1 MKQTQMWTYI
11 FVIFLTLQSQ
21 CSACRWL
28 GRYGTVSA
36 DSLKLLREM
45 GGPYPENIKVHF
57 PGPLYNLIDKAEVE
71 DQVKFLV
78 STLDHIISLTDAS
91 EHMNSVQWNPKTVEY
106 FLKDLHRQ
114 SSELKECVAQYQK
127 PSQKESY
134 EIRIKRHFRTLKKI
148 LKKEKYSA
156 HAWGQIWRAVRTH
169 LQRMDI
175 IAENAK
181 KKFLLRV

>member
-1 MKQTQMWTYI
+1 MKQTQMWTCI

-36 DSLKLLREM
+36 DSLNLLREM
-45 GGPYPENIKVHF
+45 SGQYPENVKMHF
-57 PGPLYNLIDKAEVE
+57 PGTLYNLIDKAEVE
-71 DQVKFLV
+71 DQVRFLV
-78 STLDHIISLTDAS
+78 LTLDHIINLMDAS
-91 EHMNSVQWNPKTVEY
+91 EHMNSAKWNLKKVEY
-106 FLKDLHRQ
+106 FLEDLQRQ

-127 PSQKESY
+127 PLQKESY

-156 HAWGQIWRAVRTH
+156 QAWEQIRRAVRSH

-175 IAENAK
+175 ITNNAK
-181 KKFLLRV
+181 KRV

>member
-1 MKQTQMWTYI
+1 MKQAQMWTYI
-11 FVIFLTLQSQ
+11 FVMFLTLQQ

-28 GRYGTVSA
+28 GRYMMVSA
-36 DSLKLLREM
+36 DSLNLLREM
-45 GGPYPENIKVHF
+45 GGQYPEDIKVPF
-57 PGPLYNLIDKAEVE
+57 PGTLYNLIGDAKVE

-78 STLDHIISLTDAS
+78 LTLDHIIKLMDGTG
-91 EHMNSVQWNPKTVEY
+91 HMNSVQWKPKTVEY

-127 PSQKESY
+127 PSHKESY
-134 EIRIKRHFRTLKKI
+134 EKRIKRHFRTLKRI

-156 HAWGQIWRAVRTH
+156 HAWEQIRRAVRTH

-175 IAENAK
+175 IANNTK
-181 KKFLLRV
+181 SLLKV

>member
-1 MKQTQMWTYI
+1 MNQTQMWTCI

-36 DSLKLLREM
+36 DSLNLFREM
-45 GGPYPENIKVHF
+45 
-57 PGPLYNLIDKAEVE
+57 VE
-71 DQVKFLV
+71 DQVRFLV
-78 STLDHIISLTDAS
+78 LTLDHIINLMDAS
-91 EHMNSVQWNPKTVEY
+91 EHMNSAKWNLKKVEY
-106 FLKDLHRQ
+106 FLEDLQRQ

-127 PSQKESY
+127 PLQKESY

-156 HAWGQIWRAVRTH
+156 QAWEQIRRAVRSH

-175 IAENAK
+175 IANNAK
-181 KKFLLRV
+181 KRV

>member
-36 DSLKLLREM
+36 DSLSQLREM
-45 GGPYPENIKVHF
+45 GGQYLENSKVHF
-57 PGPLYNLIDKAEVE
+57 PGSLYKLMDKAKVE

-78 STLDHIISLTDAS
+78 LTLDHIIELMEAS
-91 EHMNSVQWNPKTVEY
+91 QHMNSEKWNPKTVGY
-106 FLKDLHRQ
+106 FLKNLHRQ

-127 PSQKESY
+127 PLKFY
-134 EIRIKRHFRTLKKI
+134 EIRINRHFRDLKKI

-156 HAWGQIWRAVRTH
+156 QAWEKIRKTVRSH
-169 LQRMDI
+169 LHRMDI
-175 IAENAK
+175 ITSNAK
-181 KKFLLRV
+181 KSF